1 MTTIPAAF
9 LAQSADLDAA
19 ALAFLARRAQVVYKT
34 EAEIAAALARA
45 GGRLV
50 GFIDEGGC
58 EVFVARFGEDCG
70 CSFTV
75 VAFRGT
81 EPRQEPADIVADLD
95 VRRASLSLGLIEGDG
110 ESYKVKVHAGFQRGV
125 DAVATP
131 LGRLLLD
138 AYRLGPV
145 YGCGHSKGGAEMV
158 LAALRWPWIFCAIA
172 TFGAP
177 RCLNA
182 EGAAAFRSYSS
193 TRHYRVVH
201 RCDVVPLV
209 PPALTGWRHDRDAV
223 YIDGD
228 GGIHWG
234 LGSGSEWMLRTLD
247 YRPGR
252 GVRDH
257 SIDRYIEVLDKA
269 ASQGTAHG

>member
-1 MTTIPAAF
+1 MTIPRAF

-34 EAEIAAALARA
+34 EAEIAGALARA

-50 GFIDEGGC
+50 EFIDEGGC
-58 EVFVARFGEDCG
+58 EVFVPRFGEDMG
-70 CSFTV
+70 CPFTV

-95 VRRASLSLGLIEGDG
+95 VRRESLSLGLIEGDG
-110 ESYKVKVHAGFQRGV
+110 ECYKVKVHAGFLRGV
-125 DAVATP
+125 DAVAGR

-138 AYRLGPV
+138 AYRVGPV

-158 LAALRWPWIFCAIA
+158 LAALRWPWIFRAIA
-172 TFGAP
+172 TYGAP

-182 EGAAAFRSYSS
+182 EGAAAFRRHSS
-193 TRHYRVVH
+193 TRHYRVVN
-201 RCDVVPLV
+201 RCDMVPLV
-209 PPALTGWRHDRDAV
+209 PPALTGWRHDREAI

-234 LGSGSEWMLRTLD
+234 VGAGSEWMLRTLD

-252 GVRDH
+252 GVMDH
-257 SIDRYIEVLDKA
+257 SIDRYIDALDKVA
-269 ASQGTAHG
+269 ADG

>member
-1 MTTIPAAF
+1 MTIPAAF
-9 LAQSADLDAA
+9 LAKSADLDAA

-58 EVFVARFGEDCG
+58 EVFVARFGEGMG
-70 CSFTV
+70 CPFTV

-95 VRRASLSLGLIEGDG
+95 VRRETVSLGLSEHDG
-110 ESYKVKVHAGFQRGV
+110 ESSIKVHAGFWRGV
-125 DAVATP
+125 NAVDGR
-131 LGRLLLD
+131 LGRLLLG
-138 AYRLGPV
+138 AFRVGPV

-158 LAALRWPWIFCAIA
+158 LATLRWPWIFRAIA
-172 TFGAP
+172 TYGVP

-182 EGAAAFRSYSS
+182 DGAAAFRRYSS

-201 RCDVVPLV
+201 RCDMVPLV

-257 SIDRYIEVLDKA
+257 SIDRYIEGLDKVA
-269 ASQGTAHG
+269 ADG

>member
-1 MTTIPAAF
+1 MGKATVPAAL
-9 LAQSADLDAA
+9 LAESADLDAA

-34 EAEIAAALARA
+34 EAEIAGALARA

-58 EVFVARFGEDCG
+58 EVFVARFGESEG
-70 CSFTV
+70 CTFTV

-95 VRRASLSLGLIEGDG
+95 VRRESLSMGLIEGDG
-110 ESYKVKVHAGFQRGV
+110 ESHKVKVHAGFQRGV
-125 DAVATP
+125 DAVATR
-131 LGRLLLD
+131 LGRLLD
-138 AYRLGPV
+138 AAYRLGPV
-145 YGCGHSKGGAEMV
+145 YGCGHSKGGAETV
-158 LAALRWPWIFCAIA
+158 LAAALWPWIFRAIA

-182 EGAAAFRSYSS
+182 EGAAAFRRHSS
-193 TRHYRVVH
+193 TRHYRVVN
-201 RCDVVPLV
+201 RCDMVPLV
-209 PPALTGWRHDRDAV
+209 PPALTGWCHDREAV

-234 LGSGSEWMLRTLD
+234 LGAGSEWMLRSLD

-252 GVRDH
+252 GVLDH
-257 SIDRYIEVLDKA
+257 YVDRYIEALDKA
-269 ASQGTAHG
+269 AADG